1 MNKET
6 FLKALEKNLK
16 YLNNE
21 LKKAELA
28 KYEDL
33 NSYDIDPV
41 VEANNIYE
49 RLGLSIKVSKKT
61 NFFDSV
67 AVIINELQSK
77 NKKNISNILLFFLYL
92 LFLLIAIKIPFI
104 YVRDIISNIFNTI
117 FSNDTAYMLWNLLF
131 ELLYAIATII
141 VFIRLINNK
150 AKELEKDA
158 K

>member
-21 LKKAELA
+21 LKRAELA

-77 NKKNISNILLFFLYL
+77 NQKSISNILLFFLYL

-131 ELLYAIATII
+131 ELLYAITTII
-141 VFIRLINNK
+141 VFIKLINNK

>member
-77 NKKNISNILLFFLYL
+77 NQKSISNILLFFLYL

-117 FSNDTAYMLWNLLF
+117 FSNDTAYILWNLLF
-131 ELLYAIATII
+131 ELLYAITTII